1 MTPVDEAP
9 TDPPPTAVEEPPA
22 AVESIAEEPKSRFK
36 NSFSAVAESKPPPV
50 KLPTLVFDKV
60 TSQLTAKTDDVDLET
75 IKPAPRAVTPPRL
88 LSPARTEFKTSM
100 TEELFMPD
108 NPLVKADMDTDFKNE
123 LEVFKAR
130 VEISKGLKE
139 IDEDVKLKI
148 AEPDSTISDPKAHD
162 ATWDQEAPGVDK
174 TAPQNQTLLVKALN
188 HIKNEE
194 AEGSR
199 RRRKREEQ

>member
-1 MTPVDEAP
+1 M
-9 TDPPPTAVEEPPA
+9 
-22 AVESIAEEPKSRFK
+22 
-36 NSFSAVAESKPPPV
+36 AESKPPPV

-75 IKPAPRAVTPPRL
+75 VKPAPRAVTPPPSSRL

-139 IDEDVKLKI
+139 
-148 AEPDSTISDPKAHD
+148 
-162 ATWDQEAPGVDK
+162 
-174 TAPQNQTLLVKALN
+174 
-188 HIKNEE
+188 
-194 AEGSR
+194 
-199 RRRKREEQ
+199 